1 MQVQKK
7 VESNEKPKEAQAA
20 FDGFTAPMNVQIKT
34 KKGDK

>member
-7 VESNEKPKEAQAA
+7 VESNEKPKKPEAD